1 MKTLM
6 QIQDRTTWRAR
17 RSWKQ
22 IQPEVLR
29 NICPNQGGEEDAAS
43 TGVESP
49 SNSFL
54 AYPGLSGSASA
65 GAVASPCLRRMA
77 INTPQSMLE
86 PWGGAMLG
94 RIEDQREAAFNR
106 RGRSRRRRRT
116 LCTIA
121 VITAYVAACLPCGR
135 SFVVPSAGP
144 SAHLSRE
151 AKAGVSGYGAG
162 LAERGSRTAARRK
175 WRADDAVRMVS
186 VIP

>member
-1 MKTLM
+1 M
-6 QIQDRTTWRAR
+6 QIQCRTTWRER

-22 IQPEVLR
+22 IQPELVLR
-29 NICPNQGGEEDAAS
+29 NICPNRGEEDAAS

-49 SNSFL
+49 SDSFS

-65 GAVASPCLRRMA
+65 GAVASPYLRRMA

-144 SAHLSRE
+144 SAHVSRE

-162 LAERGSRTAARRK
+162 LAERGSRTARRK

-186 VIP
+186 VFP